1 MDIIAKVLLIV
12 FIIVCVLLVLLVAI
26 QGDEQNGM
34 GGLLGG
40 RSTAAFGSH
49 SASVLTKTTG
59 VLVAMF
65 FVLALSL
72 ALVNSKKGSDVINDL
87 QAVEATTGEATSE
100 NWTDNL
106 MESSETETTEAEA
119 EAAETETETVDAE

>member
-87 QAVEATTGEATSE
+87 QAVESTTGEATSE

-119 EAAETETETVDAE
+119 AETVETEIVDAE